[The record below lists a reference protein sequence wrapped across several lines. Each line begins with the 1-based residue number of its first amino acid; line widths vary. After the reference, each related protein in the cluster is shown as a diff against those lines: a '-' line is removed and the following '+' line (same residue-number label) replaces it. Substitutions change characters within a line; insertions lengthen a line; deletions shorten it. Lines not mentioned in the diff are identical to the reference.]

1 MMEQQDPYKAPE
13 TPAPE
18 NKEEPKRT
26 VETVRAERP
35 AANPKLLD
43 DFRVGIAR
51 RHTELDTI
59 LGAEDVKLLPFLEQE
74 FIRIQRDA
82 LRAVLVA
89 ANLQAECIA
98 QNTGK

>member
-1 MMEQQDPYKAPE
+1 MEQQDPYKVPE

-26 VETVRAERP
+26 VETVRAEQP
-35 AANPKLLD
+35 AADPKALD
-43 DFRVGIAR
+43 AFRAEVAR
-51 RHTELDTI
+51 RHAELDVI
-59 LGAEDVKLLPFLEQE
+59 LASEDIKFLPFLEQE

-89 ANLQAECIA
+89 ANLQAECIV
-98 QNTGK
+98 QSSGK